1 MNYVLAIIADGGRA
15 FVDIDKE
22 HGRNKLISNSLY
34 NLMYYLKLLNSL
46 TAKDGRD
53 RPIFKSLTP
62 KSVPAWTK
70 NSRLEGFWL
79 AKHKDANIPTMMEPF
94 SPPAAW
100 LWWTSVHHPREPTR
114 KGLDEAVV
122 EGF

>member
-1 MNYVLAIIADGGRA
+1 MNYVLAISADGGRA
-15 FVDIDKE
+15 FVDIDIE

-62 KSVPAWTK
+62 KSVPA
-70 NSRLEGFWL
+70 
-79 AKHKDANIPTMMEPF
+79 
-94 SPPAAW
+94 
-100 LWWTSVHHPREPTR
+100 
-114 KGLDEAVV
+114 
-122 EGF
+122 